1 MAREDYMYNRRF
13 QEIRLIIGQTGFGKK
28 TFVQN
33 LAKNDLFGEIKE
45 IFWISKI
52 SLSSERKDNIKACF
66 KEHVEL
72 KYPNNIE
79 DFNIFLDF
87 FQRKRDTECNDILM
101 GENNVLNKLIVLK
114 EVSGLAYKSESFA
127 KFFTVSRK
135 FNFTCVY
142 VFHTPYPTRN
152 CWQMIFSQTKV
163 FNIFPGRLQ
172 TSSGI
177 KILSFYCNRYT
188 YEYIPHSDLWLNC
201 LYFEISSSSK
211 KQCLTIDMRHV
222 NDLGPTQFRTGAEN
236 DKEQV
241 CYYNCNKKD
250 RAFDR
255 FLSVR
260 IQTSTDAII
269 FSMVNLIDKSN
280 DYKDIYYKVGDELR
294 EFNNVSI
301 QPEQRL

>member
-1 MAREDYMYNRRF
+1 MARVDYMYNRRF
-13 QEIRLIIGQTGFGKK
+13 QEIILIIGQTGFGKK

-52 SLSSERKDNIKACF
+52 SPSSERKDNIKTCF

-79 DFNIFLDF
+79 DFNIYLDF
-87 FQRKRDTECNDILM
+87 SQRKRDTECNDILM
-101 GENNVLNKLIVLK
+101 GE
-114 EVSGLAYKSESFA
+114 
-127 KFFTVSRK
+127 K

-152 CWQMIFSQTKV
+152 CWQMNFSQTKV

-211 KQCLTIDMRHV
+211 KQC
-222 NDLGPTQFRTGAEN
+222 
-236 DKEQV
+236 
-241 CYYNCNKKD
+241 
-250 RAFDR
+250 
-255 FLSVR
+255 
-260 IQTSTDAII
+260 
-269 FSMVNLIDKSN
+269 
-280 DYKDIYYKVGDELR
+280 
-294 EFNNVSI
+294 
-301 QPEQRL
+301 